1 MPKNLRDLFLL
12 SAAASALLVACAV
25 QSDRYQYP
33 LRSTSAEKAPAG
45 WSTVRVIEASSRGAS
60 AVAVSVPPTEA
71 LGRALIRRVGEDGAR
86 TRTLR
91 IEDVRLSEQV
101 DGDAIRLGLG
111 ASFVLRDE
119 KGAEQKLALEHSL
132 TTFETDDLERD
143 VLYTRVIDE
152 LVDRL
157 LYHRQAIAFV
167 GAQPAEWKDPMLAS
181 GDEIGPV
188 QPVESSQGVEGTG
201 RLLWGDSD
209 RADFFMGTVIV
220 GETMGGFFNMSQR
233 RSAGNFGYRWSLG
246 AGGLK
251 VQDSAAFMF
260 MAGAGLELGLWMTV
274 HSDQGY
280 VDRPG
285 LSVMLVPQVMSMQ
298 MMIPGDTLTQ
308 ITALTFGGALE
319 ADLPITSF
327 LGVTGSVFL
336 GGSLAAMTA
345 GSFSN
350 LAGPTFVWYPTGDVY
365 LQTSSGRFSLG
376 LAFQALSD
384 PEQLFKNPQIVFT
397 FQSRVGRGMA
407 YSKQNL
413 EAFDWG
419 VHSQVDVMSSPKSA
433 FVNPETERPGWTPVP
448 GTEGSKIAF
457 VSSPAP
463 VAVAQAQAPILAAPT
478 AAGVT
483 PPAGTLNGGASPA
496 APGSAS
502 PTQVPR
508 ARWVLVQPD
517 LAGFDPG
524 EDAVVEM
531 VAGQALTDSGQDV
544 VPKDRLQATLQ
555 TLGLATVEDTSRVDL
570 AGALG
575 ASHLLRVRMKRDQD
589 SVTFELRSDDVGARV
604 AATVTGSIPRQS
616 MLRVLREK
624 AKELASGGGD
634 RQPWSSVAT
643 ASAPV
648 TTQASAAAAATPPIP

>member
-1 MPKNLRDLFLL
+1 MPKNLRDLLL
-12 SAAASALLVACAV
+12 LIAAAPALLAACAV
-25 QSDRYQYP
+25 QTDRYQYP

-71 LGRALIRRVGEDGAR
+71 LGRALIRRIGEDGAR

-91 IEDVRLSEQV
+91 IEDVRLSEHV

-119 KGAEQKLALEHSL
+119 KGAEKKLALEHSL
-132 TTFETDDLERD
+132 TTFETDYLKRD
-143 VLYTRVIDE
+143 VLYTRVIDD

-188 QPVESSQGVEGTG
+188 QPVESTQGVEGTG

-251 VQDSAAFMF
+251 IQDSAAFMF

-285 LSVMLVPQVMSMQ
+285 LSVMLVPQVSSMQ

-327 LGVTGSVFL
+327 LGITGSIFL
-336 GGSLAAMTA
+336 GGSLAAMSA

-350 LAGPTFVWYPTGDVY
+350 LAGPMFVWYPTGDVY

-384 PEQLFKNPQIVFT
+384 PEKLFENPQIVFT

-463 VAVAQAQAPILAAPT
+463 VVVAQAPILAAPS
-478 AAGVT
+478 AVGAT
-483 PPAGTLNGGASPA
+483 PPAGTLNGGASPVA
-496 APGSAS
+496 QGSTA
-502 PTQVPR
+502 QVPR

-531 VAGQALTDSGQDV
+531 VAGQALADSGQEV
-544 VPKDRLQATLQ
+544 VPKDRLKATLQ
-555 TLGLATVEDTSRVDL
+555 TLGLATVEDASRVDL

-589 SVTFELRSDDVGARV
+589 NVTFELRSDDVGARV

-624 AKELASGGGD
+624 AKELAAGGGD
-634 RQPWSSVAT
+634 RQPWPSVA
-643 ASAPV
+643 AAPAPV
-648 TTQASAAAAATPPIP
+648 PTGASAAATPPIQ